1 MAAPHDTTSPGELA
15 SVGGYPLSPR
25 WGRVIALVW
34 TGQAL
39 SVLATYAAT
48 YAAIWYIVE
57 TFNSPLAVSFTSV
70 ASLLPIALLSPLG
83 GVVADR
89 FPRKRVMI
97 LADGLAGAAS
107 AVIAA
112 LIVLGDLHVGMLLA
126 MLVVRACAQA
136 FHAPALTATM
146 PLMVPEKHLVRINSL
161 DQMLTSGS
169 AIVSPAIGIF
179 LYTTFGFATVLVVD
193 AVCAL
198 LACLCLAVA
207 RIPQPEIAPKTGTGQ
222 AGPLADMKDAARLL
236 VGDRPLFW
244 LLVVCAVAMLVFVPL
259 GTLFPLITYD
269 WYQGDGYAASLV
281 EAVAGI
287 GLLVGS
293 VVLLIWGGGSRLVPV
308 MMGSGLAIAA
318 LLIVVSALEQAPFAA
333 FLVAAALIF
342 VATGIFNGPIMPIM
356 QKRLAQ
362 DQMGKAMGITIA
374 LSSWAAP
381 IGLVITGIGATAIGI
396 APWFFVS
403 GIVLAG
409 FCVVGLASKALRVLD
424 EPSVAASGE
433 DAHRPETGV

>member
-1 MAAPHDTTSPGELA
+1 MAAPHDTTPPGELT
-15 SVGGYPLSPR
+15 SVGGFPLSPR

-34 TGQAL
+34 AGQAL

-89 FPRKRVMI
+89 YPRKRVMI

-107 AVIAA
+107 AVIAV

-126 MLVVRACAQA
+126 MLVVRASAQA

-193 AVCAL
+193 AACAL
-198 LACLCLAVA
+198 FACLCLAAA
-207 RIPQPEIAPKTGTGQ
+207 RIPQPDIASSAAGSQT
-222 AGPLADMKDAARLL
+222 GPLADMRDAARLL

-244 LLVVCAVAMLVFVPL
+244 LLVVCAIAMLVFVPL

-287 GLLVGS
+287 GLLLGS

-308 MMGSGLAIAA
+308 MMGSGLAIAV

-356 QKRLAQ
+356 QKRLPQ

-381 IGLVITGIGATAIGI
+381 IGLVITGIGATALGV

-403 GIVLAG
+403 GVALAI

-424 EPSVAASGE
+424 EPGVASSGE
-433 DAHRPETGV
+433 DAQRPETGV